1 MMNNKYSW
9 DAIDE
14 AAMSE
19 GASIRR
25 HNQLRIGRPVT
36 KGDCRKK
43 GMVRGCIGAKARMG
57 TISVAATQMGVTK
70 APLGQRVRL
79 AGLRET
85 R

>member
-1 MMNNKYSW
+1 
-9 DAIDE
+9 
-14 AAMSE
+14 
-19 GASIRR
+19 
-25 HNQLRIGRPVT
+25 
-36 KGDCRKK
+36 
-43 GMVRGCIGAKARMG
+43 VRGCIGAKARMG